1 MKMVSHLAG
10 HLMIGLGVAADK
22 PGQFT
27 KEPTDQSLIEQDSLL
42 PDDANRK
49 EKAKLIIHKRKR
61 AEQRYDTR

>member
-27 KEPTDQSLIEQDSLL
+27 NEPTDQSLIEQDSLL

-49 EKAKLIIHKRKR
+49 EKDKLTIHKRNR
-61 AEQRYDTR
+61 TE